1 MRHNPSLRPEL
12 SRRIAD
18 DRLEVANSY
27 VLSFEVERFYKGWR
41 YHWVICSV
49 QNPDELVAWGHA
61 PMRRNPGLTVAG
73 SEVKKLESGS
83 PKGAR

>member
-61 PMRRNPGLTVAG
+61 PTRELAETAAG